1 MIAISMMIGTIV
13 IFLLMRKLN
22 ARFSTPLL
30 LPVLTATILII
41 ILLKSFSLSYATY
54 MTGAKWIDAMLG
66 PAVVSMAYPL
76 YAQRH
81 IIKQNM
87 FSILTSVVIAM
98 LSGLVSIIVF
108 AKLLN
113 LSNDYILSLLPK
125 SITTP
130 IAMQISEAIGG
141 FPSLTAVF
149 VIIAGITGAL
159 LGPSIFKIARIEKAV
174 SRGISLGS
182 ASHGIGVSKL
192 TEYGEKA
199 LSMGTVSM
207 TLSAIIGAFIGPVFA
222 LFFH

>member
-1 MIAISMMIGTIV
+1 MIAISMIIGTIL
-13 IFLLMRKLN
+13 IFVLMTIVN

-30 LPVLTATILII
+30 FPVLTATILII
-41 ILLKSFSLSYATY
+41 ILLKSFSLSYDTY

-76 YAQRH
+76 YTQRN
-81 IIKQNM
+81 IIKQNL
-87 FSILTSVVIAM
+87 FSILSSVVVAM

-108 AKLLN
+108 SKLLK

-130 IAMQISEAIGG
+130 VAMQISGAIGG

-149 VIIAGITGAL
+149 VIIAGLTGAL
-159 LGPSIFKIARIEKAV
+159 LGPFIFKICRIEKSV
-174 SRGISLGS
+174 SRGISMGS
-182 ASHGIGVSKL
+182 ASHGFGVSKL
-192 TEYGEKA
+192 TEYGEQA
-199 LSMGTVSM
+199 LSMGSVSM
-207 TLSAIIGAFIGPVFA
+207 TLSAIIGAFICPIFA

>member
-1 MIAISMMIGTIV
+1 MIAVSMIIGTV
-13 IFLLMRKLN
+13 FIFILMTKLN

-41 ILLKSFSLSYATY
+41 ILLKSFSLSYDSY

-76 YAQRH
+76 YTQRT
-81 IIKQNM
+81 IIKQNL
-87 FSILTSVVIAM
+87 FSILTSVVVAM
-98 LSGLVSIIVF
+98 LSGLVSIIIF

-130 IAMQISEAIGG
+130 VAMQISGAIGG

-149 VIIAGITGAL
+149 VIIAGLTGAL
-159 LGPSIFKIARIEKAV
+159 LGPFIFKLCRIEKSV
-174 SRGISLGS
+174 SRGISMGS
-182 ASHGIGVSKL
+182 ASHGFGVSKL
-192 TEYGEKA
+192 TEYGEKT
-199 LSMGTVSM
+199 LSMGSVSM
-207 TLSAIIGAFIGPVFA
+207 TLSAIIGAFICPIFA
-222 LFFH
+222 LFFQ

>member
-1 MIAISMMIGTIV
+1 MIAVSMIIGTV
-13 IFLLMRKLN
+13 FIFLLMTKLN

-41 ILLKSFSLSYATY
+41 ILLKSFSLSYDSY

-76 YAQRH
+76 YTQRT
-81 IIKQNM
+81 IIKQNL
-87 FSILTSVVIAM
+87 FSILTSVVVAM

-130 IAMQISEAIGG
+130 VAMQISGAIGG

-149 VIIAGITGAL
+149 VIIAGLTGAL
-159 LGPSIFKIARIEKAV
+159 LGPFIFKFCRIEKSV
-174 SRGISLGS
+174 SRGISMGS
-182 ASHGIGVSKL
+182 ASHGFGVSKL
-192 TEYGEKA
+192 TEYGEKT
-199 LSMGTVSM
+199 LSMGSVSM
-207 TLSAIIGAFIGPVFA
+207 TLSAIIGAFICPIFA
-222 LFFH
+222 LFFQ